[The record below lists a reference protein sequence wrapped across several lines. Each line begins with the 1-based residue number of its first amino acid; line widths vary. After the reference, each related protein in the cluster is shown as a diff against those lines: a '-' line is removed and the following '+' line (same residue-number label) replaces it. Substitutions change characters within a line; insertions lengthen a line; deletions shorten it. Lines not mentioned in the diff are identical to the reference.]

1 MLNISYRAKCKTIM
15 AMIVN
20 NLKGKDATD
29 IHTTIKAHADNRLR
43 IIYK

>member
-1 MLNISYRAKCKTIM
+1 M

-29 IHTTIKAHADNRLR
+29 IHTIIRANAENWLR

>member
-1 MLNISYRAKCKTIM
+1 M

-29 IHTTIKAHADNRLR
+29 IHTPIKAHADNWLR